1 MTVRGFRTRVFLWVL
16 AALLA
21 CLVVTAHAASG
32 GPEVWISP
40 DGELTA
46 DAITLNKNE
55 GKGYT
60 LYLPGNLKTEELK
73 FGLADGV
80 SFTFGSRSV
89 KNGDGAGII
98 KPGKYQI
105 KIGKTKASLQ
115 VMRGS
120 ENLPVVYVTTES
132 GSLKKIEANKENK
145 EPGYLVLRGPDGS
158 VQYDGEL
165 EHVKTRGNSSMTFK
179 KKNYQIKLAK
189 GTDLLGMGKAK
200 KWILTG
206 KYRDKSYLRNQV
218 MLDLATAIGLDYTP
232 EHTAAELYINHEYRG
247 LYLFSEKVEIDKDR
261 IAIADLEKATEK
273 LNSEPLEKNK
283 LVGKKASTK
292 GHYKAYSIPVDPE
305 DITGGYLIEYES
317 YPVRYGMEASAYT
330 TKKGGVLV
338 SKSPEY
344 ISSAQMKYISALMQS
359 FENAIMASDGKDPE
373 SGKHYTEIADEESLT
388 LKYMVEEI
396 SENYDGNSSSQYF
409 YKPQDSI
416 SEKIFAGPAWDYDSS
431 FGSYAAKHNAKYV
444 LNPEYLWIAKGDRTA
459 WYPALYRHEEFR
471 QKVAEL
477 WQERARPAVEVLLG
491 IRPDGEAGMK
501 SIDSLAK
508 SIEDSVA
515 MDRQRWPRPGVSSTV
530 AQTGSSFDENIK
542 FLKNYLKKRYEF
554 LNGEWGGGK

>member
-1 MTVRGFRTRVFLWVL
+1 MTVRGFRIRVFLWIL

-21 CLVVTAHAASG
+21 CLGAAHAASG

-60 LYLPGNLKTEELK
+60 LYLPGNLKTGDLK

-89 KNGDGAGII
+89 RNGDGAGII

-132 GSLKKIEANKENK
+132 GSLKKIEAKKDNK
-145 EPGYLVLRGPDGS
+145 EPGYLVFRGPDGS

-165 EHVKTRGNSSMTFK
+165 DHVKTRGNSSMQFK

-189 GTDLLGMGKAK
+189 GTDLLGMGRAK

-206 KYRDKSYLRNQV
+206 NYRDKSYLRNQAV
-218 MLDLATAIGLDYTP
+218 LDLAAAIGLDYTP

-247 LYLFSEKVEIDKDR
+247 LYLFSEKVEIDNDR
-261 IAIADLEKATEK
+261 VAFADLEKATEK
-273 LNSEPLEKNK
+273 VNSEPPEKSK
-283 LVGKKASTK
+283 MVGKKSSTK
-292 GHYKAYSIPVDPE
+292 GHFKAYDIPTDPE

-344 ISSAQMKYISALMQS
+344 VSSAQMQYISALMQS
-359 FENAIMASDGKDPE
+359 FENAIMAEDGKDPE
-373 SGKHYTEIADEESLT
+373 SGKHYTEIADVESMA

-416 SEKIFAGPAWDYDSS
+416 SGKIYAGPAWDYDST

-444 LNPEYLWIAKGDRTA
+444 LNPEYLWIAKGDKTA
-459 WYPALYRHEEFR
+459 WYPALYRHEDFR

-477 WQERARPAVEVLLG
+477 WQEKARPAVEVLLG
-491 IRPDGEAGMK
+491 KREAGETGMQ
-501 SIDSLAK
+501 SIDRLAQ
-508 SIEDSVA
+508 SIEDSA
-515 MDRQRWPRPGVSSTV
+515 TMDRQRWPRPDVSSTV
-530 AQTGSSFDENIK
+530 AQTGGSFSENVR
-542 FLKNYLKKRYEF
+542 FLKNYLEKRYHF

>member
-1 MTVRGFRTRVFLWVL
+1 MTVRVFRTRVFLWIL

-21 CLVVTAHAASG
+21 CLGAAHAASG

-60 LYLPGNLKTEELK
+60 LYLPGNLKTGDLK

-89 KNGDGAGII
+89 RNGDGAGII

-120 ENLPVVYVTTES
+120 ENLPAVYVTTES
-132 GSLKKIEANKENK
+132 GSLKKIEAKKDNK
-145 EPGYLVLRGPDGS
+145 EPGHLVFRGPDGS

-165 EHVKTRGNSSMTFK
+165 DHVKTRGNSSMQFK

-189 GTDLLGMGKAK
+189 GTDLLGMGRAK

-206 KYRDKSYLRNQV
+206 NYRDKSYLRNQAV
-218 MLDLATAIGLDYTP
+218 LDLAAAIGLDYTP

-247 LYLFSEKVEIDKDR
+247 LYLFSEKVEIDNDR
-261 IAIADLEKATEK
+261 VAFADLEKATEK
-273 LNSEPLEKNK
+273 VNSEPPEKSK
-283 LVGKKASTK
+283 MVGKKSSIK
-292 GHYKAYSIPVDPE
+292 GHFKAYDIPTDPE

-344 ISSAQMKYISALMQS
+344 VSSAQMQYISALMQS
-359 FENAIMASDGKDPE
+359 FENAIMAEDGKDPE
-373 SGKHYTEIADEESLT
+373 SGKHYTEIADVESMA

-416 SEKIFAGPAWDYDSS
+416 SGKIYAGPAWDYDST

-444 LNPEYLWIAKGDRTA
+444 LNPEYLWIAKGDKTA
-459 WYPALYRHEEFR
+459 WYPALYRHEDFR

-477 WQERARPAVEVLLG
+477 WQEKARPAVEVLLG
-491 IRPDGEAGMK
+491 KREAGETGMQ
-501 SIDSLAK
+501 SIDRLAQ
-508 SIEDSVA
+508 SIEDSAV
-515 MDRQRWPRPGVSSTV
+515 MDRQRWPRPDVSSTV
-530 AQTGSSFDENIK
+530 AQTGGSFSENVR
-542 FLKNYLKKRYEF
+542 FLKNYLEKRYHF
-554 LNGEWGGGK
+554 LNGEWGGEK

>member
-1 MTVRGFRTRVFLWVL
+1 MTVRGFRIRVFLWIL

-21 CLVVTAHAASG
+21 CLGAAHAASG

-46 DAITLNKNE
+46 DAITLNRNE

-60 LYLPGNLKTEELK
+60 LYLPGNLKTEDLK

-89 KNGDGAGII
+89 KSGDGAGII
-98 KPGKYQI
+98 RPGKYQI
-105 KIGKTKASLQ
+105 KIGKTRASLQ

-120 ENLPVVYVTTES
+120 ANLPAVYVTTAS
-132 GSLKKIEANKENK
+132 GSLKKIEAKKDNK
-145 EPGYLVLRGPDGS
+145 EPGHLVFRGPDGS

-165 EHVKTRGNSSMTFK
+165 DHVKTRGNSSMQFK

-189 GTDLLGMGKAK
+189 GTDLLGMGRAK

-206 KYRDKSYLRNQV
+206 NYRDKSYLRNQAV
-218 MLDLATAIGLDYTP
+218 LDLAAAIGLDYTP

-247 LYLFSEKVEIDKDR
+247 LYLLSEKVEIDNDR
-261 IAIADLEKATEK
+261 VAFADLEKATEK
-273 LNSEPLEKNK
+273 VNSEPPEKSK
-283 LVGKKASTK
+283 MVGKKSSIK
-292 GHYKAYSIPVDPE
+292 GHFKAYDIPTDPE

-344 ISSAQMKYISALMQS
+344 VSSAQMQYISALMQS
-359 FENAIMASDGKDPE
+359 FENAIMAEDGKDPE
-373 SGKHYTEIADEESLT
+373 SGKHYTEIADVESMA

-416 SEKIFAGPAWDYDSS
+416 SGKIYAGPAWDYDST

-444 LNPEYLWIAKGDRTA
+444 LNPEYLWIAKGDKTA
-459 WYPALYRHEEFR
+459 WYPALYRHEDFR

-477 WQERARPAVEVLLG
+477 WQEKARPAVEVLLG
-491 IRPDGEAGMK
+491 KREAGETGMQ
-501 SIDSLAK
+501 SIDRLAQ
-508 SIEDSVA
+508 SIEDSAV
-515 MDRQRWPRPGVSSTV
+515 MDRQRWPRPDVSSTV
-530 AQTGSSFDENIK
+530 AQTGGSFSENVR
-542 FLKNYLKKRYEF
+542 FLKNYLEKRYHF

>member
-1 MTVRGFRTRVFLWVL
+1 MTVRGFRIRVFLWIL

-21 CLVVTAHAASG
+21 CLGPAHAASG

-60 LYLPGNLKTEELK
+60 LYLPGNLKTGDLK

-80 SFTFGSRSV
+80 AFTFGSRSV
-89 KNGDGAGII
+89 RNGDGAGII

-105 KIGKTKASLQ
+105 KIGKTRASLQ

-120 ENLPVVYVTTES
+120 ANLPAVYVTTES
-132 GSLKKIEANKENK
+132 GSLKKIEAKKDNK
-145 EPGYLVLRGPDGS
+145 EPGHLVFRGPDGS

-165 EHVKTRGNSSMTFK
+165 DHVKTRGNSSMQFK

-189 GTDLLGMGKAK
+189 GTDLLGMGRAK

-206 KYRDKSYLRNQV
+206 NYRDKSYLRNQAV
-218 MLDLATAIGLDYTP
+218 LDLAAAIGLDYTP

-247 LYLFSEKVEIDKDR
+247 LYLFSEKVEIDNDR
-261 IAIADLEKATEK
+261 VAFADLEKATEK
-273 LNSEPLEKNK
+273 VNSEPPEKSK
-283 LVGKKASTK
+283 MVGKKSSTK
-292 GHYKAYSIPVDPE
+292 GHFKAYDIPTDPE

-344 ISSAQMKYISALMQS
+344 VSSAQMQYISSLMQS

-373 SGKHYTEIADEESLT
+373 SGKHYTEIADVESMA

-416 SEKIFAGPAWDYDSS
+416 SGKIYAGPAWDYDST

-444 LNPEYLWIAKGDRTA
+444 LNPEYLWIAKGDKTA
-459 WYPALYRHEEFR
+459 WYPALYRHEDFR

-477 WQERARPAVEVLLG
+477 WQEKARPAVEVLLG
-491 IRPDGEAGMK
+491 KREAGETGMQ
-501 SIDSLAK
+501 SIDRLAQ
-508 SIEDSVA
+508 SIEDSAA
-515 MDRQRWPRPGVSSTV
+515 MDRQRWPRPDVSSTV
-530 AQTGSSFDENIK
+530 AQTGGSFSENVR
-542 FLKNYLKKRYEF
+542 FLKNYLEKRYHF

>member
-1 MTVRGFRTRVFLWVL
+1 MTVRGFRIRVFLWIL

-21 CLVVTAHAASG
+21 CLGPAQAASG

-60 LYLPGNLKTEELK
+60 LYLPGNLKTGDLK

-89 KNGDGAGII
+89 KSGDGAGII
-98 KPGKYQI
+98 RPGKYQI

-120 ENLPVVYVTTES
+120 ENLPAVYVTTES
-132 GSLKKIEANKENK
+132 GSLKKIEAKKDNK
-145 EPGYLVLRGPDGS
+145 EPGHLVFRGPDGS

-165 EHVKTRGNSSMTFK
+165 DHVKTRGNSSMQFK

-206 KYRDKSYLRNQV
+206 NYRDKSYLRNQAV
-218 MLDLATAIGLDYTP
+218 LDLAAAIGLDYTP

-261 IAIADLEKATEK
+261 IAFANLEKATEK
-273 LNSEPLEKNK
+273 VNSEPPEKSK
-283 LVGKKASTK
+283 MVGKKSSTK
-292 GHYKAYSIPVDPE
+292 GHFKAYDIPTDPE

-317 YPVRYGMEASAYT
+317 YPVRYGMEASAYM

-344 ISSAQMKYISALMQS
+344 VSSAQMQYISSQMQS
-359 FENAIMASDGKDPE
+359 FENAIMAEDGKDPE
-373 SGKHYTEIADEESLT
+373 SGKHYTEIADVESMA

-416 SEKIFAGPAWDYDSS
+416 SGKIYAGPAWDYDST

-444 LNPEYLWIAKGDRTA
+444 LNPEYLWIAKGDKTA
-459 WYPALYRHEEFR
+459 WYPALYRHEDFR

-477 WQERARPAVEVLLG
+477 WQEKARPAVEVLLG
-491 IRPDGEAGMK
+491 KREAGETGMQ
-501 SIDSLAK
+501 SIDRLAQ
-508 SIEDSVA
+508 SIEDSAA
-515 MDRQRWPRPGVSSTV
+515 MDRQRWPRPDVSSTV
-530 AQTGSSFDENIK
+530 AQTGGSFSENVR
-542 FLKNYLKKRYEF
+542 FLKNYLEKRYHF

>member
-1 MTVRGFRTRVFLWVL
+1 MTVRGFRIRVFLWIL

-21 CLVVTAHAASG
+21 CLGAAHAASG

-60 LYLPGNLKTEELK
+60 LYLPGNLKTGDLK

-89 KNGDGAGII
+89 RNGDGAGII

-132 GSLKKIEANKENK
+132 GSLKKIEAKKDNK
-145 EPGYLVLRGPDGS
+145 EPGHLVFRGPDGS

-165 EHVKTRGNSSMTFK
+165 DHVKTRGNSSMQFK

-189 GTDLLGMGKAK
+189 GTDLLGMGRAK

-206 KYRDKSYLRNQV
+206 NYRDKSYLRNQAV
-218 MLDLATAIGLDYTP
+218 LDLAAAIGLDYTP

-247 LYLFSEKVEIDKDR
+247 LYLFSEKVEIDNDR
-261 IAIADLEKATEK
+261 VAFADLEKATEK
-273 LNSEPLEKNK
+273 VNSKPPEKSK
-283 LVGKKASTK
+283 MVGKKSSTK
-292 GHYKAYSIPVDPE
+292 GHFKAYDIPTDPE

-344 ISSAQMKYISALMQS
+344 VSSAQMQYISALMQS
-359 FENAIMASDGKDPE
+359 FENAIMAEDGKDPE
-373 SGKHYTEIADEESLT
+373 SGKHYTEIADVESMA

-416 SEKIFAGPAWDYDSS
+416 SGKIYAGPAWDYDST

-444 LNPEYLWIAKGDRTA
+444 LNPEYLWIAKGDKTA
-459 WYPALYRHEEFR
+459 WYPALYRHEDFR
-471 QKVAEL
+471 QKVGEL
-477 WQERARPAVEVLLG
+477 WQEKARPAVEVLLG
-491 IRPDGEAGMK
+491 KREAGETGMQ
-501 SIDSLAK
+501 SIDRLAQ
-508 SIEDSVA
+508 SIEDSAA
-515 MDRQRWPRPGVSSTV
+515 MDRQRWPRPDVSSTV
-530 AQTGSSFDENIK
+530 AQTGGSFSENVR
-542 FLKNYLKKRYEF
+542 FLKNYLEKRYHF
-554 LNGEWGGGK
+554 LNGEWGGEK

>member
-1 MTVRGFRTRVFLWVL
+1 MTVRGFRIRVFLWIL

-21 CLVVTAHAASG
+21 CLGAAHAASG

-46 DAITLNKNE
+46 DAIMLNKNE

-60 LYLPGNLKTEELK
+60 LYLPGNLKTGDLK

-80 SFTFGSRSV
+80 SFTFVSRSV
-89 KNGDGAGII
+89 RNGDGAGII

-132 GSLKKIEANKENK
+132 GSLKKIEAKKDNK
-145 EPGYLVLRGPDGS
+145 EPGHLVFRGPDGS

-165 EHVKTRGNSSMTFK
+165 DHVKTRGNSSMQFK

-189 GTDLLGMGKAK
+189 GTDLLGMGRAK

-206 KYRDKSYLRNQV
+206 NYRDKSYLRNQAV
-218 MLDLATAIGLDYTP
+218 LDLAAAIGLDYTP

-247 LYLFSEKVEIDKDR
+247 LYLLSEKVEIDNDR
-261 IAIADLEKATEK
+261 VAFADLEKATEK
-273 LNSEPLEKNK
+273 VNSEPPEKSK
-283 LVGKKASTK
+283 MVGKKSSIK
-292 GHYKAYSIPVDPE
+292 GHFKAYDIPTDPE

-344 ISSAQMKYISALMQS
+344 VSSAQMQYISALMQS
-359 FENAIMASDGKDPE
+359 FENAIMAEDGKDPE
-373 SGKHYTEIADEESLT
+373 SGKHYTEIADVESMA

-396 SENYDGNSSSQYF
+396 SENYDGNSSSLYF

-416 SEKIFAGPAWDYDSS
+416 SGKIYAGPAWDYDST

-444 LNPEYLWIAKGDRTA
+444 LNPEYLWIAKGDKTA
-459 WYPALYRHEEFR
+459 WYPALYRHEDFR

-477 WQERARPAVEVLLG
+477 WQEKARPAVEVLLG
-491 IRPDGEAGMK
+491 KREAGETGMQ
-501 SIDSLAK
+501 SIDRLAQ
-508 SIEDSVA
+508 SIEDSAA
-515 MDRQRWPRPGVSSTV
+515 MDRQRWPRPDVSSTV
-530 AQTGSSFDENIK
+530 AQTGGSFSENVR
-542 FLKNYLKKRYEF
+542 FLKNYLEKRYHF

>member
-1 MTVRGFRTRVFLWVL
+1 MTVRGFRIRVFLWIL

-21 CLVVTAHAASG
+21 CLGAAHAASG

-60 LYLPGNLKTEELK
+60 LYLPGNLKTGDLK

-89 KNGDGAGII
+89 KSGDGAGII
-98 KPGKYQI
+98 RPGKYQI

-120 ENLPVVYVTTES
+120 ENLPAVYVTTES
-132 GSLKKIEANKENK
+132 GSLKKIEAKKDNK
-145 EPGYLVLRGPDGS
+145 EPGHLVFRGPDGS

-165 EHVKTRGNSSMTFK
+165 DHVKTRGNSSMQFK

-206 KYRDKSYLRNQV
+206 NYRDKSYLRNQAV
-218 MLDLATAIGLDYTP
+218 LDLAAAIGLDYTP

-261 IAIADLEKATEK
+261 IAFANLEKATEK
-273 LNSEPLEKNK
+273 VNSEPPEKSK
-283 LVGKKASTK
+283 MVGKKSSTK
-292 GHYKAYSIPVDPE
+292 GHFKAYDIPTDPE

-344 ISSAQMKYISALMQS
+344 VSSAQMQYISSQMQS
-359 FENAIMASDGKDPE
+359 FENAIMAEDGKDPE
-373 SGKHYTEIADEESLT
+373 SGKHYTEIADVESMA

-416 SEKIFAGPAWDYDSS
+416 SGKIYAGPAWDYDST

-444 LNPEYLWIAKGDRTA
+444 LNPEYLWIAKGDKTA
-459 WYPALYRHEEFR
+459 WYPALYRHEDFR

-477 WQERARPAVEVLLG
+477 WQEKARPAVEVLLG
-491 IRPDGEAGMK
+491 KREAGETGMQ
-501 SIDSLAK
+501 SIDRLAQ
-508 SIEDSVA
+508 SIEDSAA
-515 MDRQRWPRPGVSSTV
+515 MDRQRWPRPDVSSTV
-530 AQTGSSFDENIK
+530 AQTGGSFSENVR
-542 FLKNYLKKRYEF
+542 FLKNYLEKRYHF